1 MGGAGP
7 ILNFQGARE
16 EARAVRDAGKAQQ
29 AINDQNAEIAKR
41 EAIEQENK
49 AIIESRLEREAQRR
63 IEASNIARTGKSGVL
78 LEGSPFLALEENAA
92 RAELEN
98 FLILRE
104 GRIQRNRLL
113 TQSKIDTFKG
123 KIARKAGSAQAK
135 AIILKAKGK
144 LVKDSTDLA
153 LKVFSAAGGGGA

>member
-1 MGGAGP
+1 MGGFG
-7 ILNFQGARE
+7 IIQGYQGARVSAQAARE
-16 EARAVRDAGKAQQ
+16 EGKAQQ
-29 AINDQNAEIAKR
+29 AINDQNAEVAKR
-41 EAIEQENK
+41 AAIEQENK

-123 KIARKAGSAQAK
+123 KVARKAGSAKGK
-135 AIILKAKGK
+135 AILLSGQSEAISSTISLGLKA
-144 LVKDSTDLA
+144 VT
-153 LKVFSAAGGGGA
+153 AGQGGT